1 MRQIFTAIICTFLFV
16 SYSSGQAYEGTVDY
30 NKKKQSAIIINYS
43 YSPDAVEGA
52 FVDKLDRM
60 GLEAK
65 QEKGLFNSSKGF
77 RNYKNA
83 VISDISSS
91 NCDYILKV
99 DQKGRKGTDEATLY
113 LIINKDGNNIL
124 DAHDDETIEKA
135 KSFLNNLVPE
145 IDAFNL
151 ELKIKDQETT
161 IAKAE
166 KKLRDLQDDQDSM
179 EKKIKKLQSD
189 LEQNSK
195 DQEDQQKEIE
205 KQKQILESL
214 RGKRTTQN

>member
-1 MRQIFTAIICTFLFV
+1 MRQIFTAIICIFLFAL
-16 SYSSGQAYEGTVDY
+16 YSSGQAYEGTVEY
-30 NKKKQSAIIINYS
+30 NKKKQPAIIIDYS

-52 FVDKLDRM
+52 FVDKLERM
-60 GLEAK
+60 GLQAK
-65 QEKGLFNSSKGF
+65 EEKGIFNSSKGF

-83 VISDISSS
+83 VIDDISNSA
-91 NCDYILKV
+91 CDYILKV
-99 DQKGRKGTDEATLY
+99 DQKGRKGNDEATLY

-124 DAHDDETIEKA
+124 DSHNDETIAKA

-151 ELKIKDQETT
+151 ELQIKDQEIT
-161 IAKAE
+161 IAKSE
-166 KKLRDLQDDQDSM
+166 KKLKDLQDDQDSM

-214 RGKRTTQN
+214 RGKRKTS